1 MKEIKTIGILGAGTM
16 GGNLAQLAAT
26 RGFEVLLYDIEAR
39 QRENA
44 LSRTAAALDK
54 GISRGS
60 VTGEEKEAVLGRIQG
75 TASLEQLEAAD
86 FVIEA
91 VVEDLKVKQELF
103 SRLDGICREDTVLCS
118 NTSSMSIT
126 SIAAATKRAD
136 RVAGMHF
143 FNPPTVMKLVE
154 VIRGYHT
161 SEETAETVKQTAVA
175 LGRTPVEVRRD
186 TPGFVVNRCLFPFLL
201 EAIHIYEEGIAT
213 KEDID
218 TAVKLG
224 LNFPMG
230 PFELMDLAGLDTF
243 IPITEYFFSEF
254 KDPKWNA
261 PQSIRAV
268 IRAGRYGRKNG
279 RGWYT
284 Y

>member
-1 MKEIKTIGILGAGTM
+1 MSEIKTVGILGAGTM

-26 RGFEVLLYDIEAR
+26 RGFEVLLYDIETR
-39 QRENA
+39 LWENA
-44 LSRTAAALDK
+44 WEKTGVALDK
-54 GISRGS
+54 GVSKG
-60 VTGEEKEAVLGRIQG
+60 TLTAGEKEAALGRIHG
-75 TASLEQLEAAD
+75 TTSLEKLETADFIIEAA
-86 FVIEA
+86 
-91 VVEDLKVKQELF
+91 VENLKIKQEVF
-103 SRLDGICREDTVLCS
+103 SRLDNICREDTVLCS

-126 SIAAATKRAD
+126 SIGAATKRAD

-143 FNPPTVMKLVE
+143 FNPPTIMKLVE

-161 SEETAETVKQTAVA
+161 SEETVKTVKQVAAA
-175 LGRTPVEVRRD
+175 LGKTPVEVKRD

-201 EAIHIYEEGIAT
+201 EAIHIYEEGIAS

-230 PFELMDLAGLDTF
+230 PFELMDMAGLDTF

-254 KDPKWNA
+254 KDSKWNA
-261 PQSIRAV
+261 PQSIRSV

-279 RGWYT
+279 GGWYT

>member
-161 SEETAETVKQTAVA
+161 SEETAETVKQTAAA
-175 LGRTPVEVRRD
+175 LGRTPAEVRRD